1 MKIAYIFFLIFF
13 KPLSDQIPWG
23 ITGHRTVGEV
33 ASQNISEK
41 TSNSIKNLLEGESLS
56 YISNYADDIKSDKRY
71 QVYNPW
77 HYANMKVNETYY
89 SSEKNVEGDVIQAI
103 KKCIEALKSKKT
115 PKDDR
120 RFYLKLLVHFV
131 GDIHQPMHLGEK
143 KDKGGNNIKLKWF
156 GENTNLHRIWDS
168 DIIDS
173 SKMSYT
179 ELTNNLP
186 RLSNSKKKE
195 YESSPIEV
203 WVKETHDLTKK
214 IYKDLPEN
222 INLGYRYRYENFDTI
237 RLQLLKAGLRLAY
250 ILDDIFK

>member
-1 MKIAYIFFLIFF
+1 
-13 KPLSDQIPWG
+13 
-23 ITGHRTVGEV
+23 
-33 ASQNISEK
+33 
-41 TSNSIKNLLEGESLS
+41 
-56 YISNYADDIKSDKRY
+56 
-71 QVYNPW
+71 
-77 HYANMKVNETYY
+77 
-89 SSEKNVEGDVIQAI
+89 
-103 KKCIEALKSKKT
+103 
-115 PKDDR
+115 
-120 RFYLKLLVHFV
+120 VHFV

-143 KDKGGNNIKLKWF
+143 RDKGGNNIKLKWF
-156 GENTNLHRIWDS
+156 GKNTNLHRIWDS

-222 INLGYRYRYENFDTI
+222 IDLGYRYRYENFDTI

>member
-1 MKIAYIFFLIFF
+1 M
-13 KPLSDQIPWG
+13 PWG

-33 ASQNISEK
+33 ASRNISEK

-103 KKCIEALKSKKT
+103 KKCIELLKSKKT
-115 PKDDR
+115 SKDDR

-143 KDKGGNNIKLKWF
+143 RDKGGNNIKLKWF

-186 RLSNSKKKE
+186 RLSNSKKK
-195 YESSPIEV
+195 
-203 WVKETHDLTKK
+203 
-214 IYKDLPEN
+214 
-222 INLGYRYRYENFDTI
+222 GI
-237 RLQLLKAGLRLAY
+237 RIKSN
-250 ILDDIFK
+250 

>member
-1 MKIAYIFFLIFF
+1 L
-13 KPLSDQIPWG
+13 G
-23 ITGHRTVGEV
+23 
-33 ASQNISEK
+33 
-41 TSNSIKNLLEGESLS
+41 GESLA
-56 YISNYADDIKSDKRY
+56 YISNYADEIKSDKRY

-77 HYANMKVNETYY
+77 HYANMKVNESYY
-89 SSEKNVEGDVIQAI
+89 SSEKNVKGDVIQAI
-103 KKCIEALKSKKT
+103 KKCIEVLKSKKT
-115 PKDDR
+115 SKNDR

-143 KDKGGNNIKLKWF
+143 RDKGGNNIKLKWF
-156 GENTNLHRIWDS
+156 GKNTNLHRIWDS

-186 RLSNSKKKE
+186 ILSNSKKKE
-195 YESSPIEV
+195 YKSSPIEV
-203 WVKETHDLTKK
+203 WVEETHDLTKK

-222 INLGYRYRYENFDTI
+222 INLGYRYRYENFDSI